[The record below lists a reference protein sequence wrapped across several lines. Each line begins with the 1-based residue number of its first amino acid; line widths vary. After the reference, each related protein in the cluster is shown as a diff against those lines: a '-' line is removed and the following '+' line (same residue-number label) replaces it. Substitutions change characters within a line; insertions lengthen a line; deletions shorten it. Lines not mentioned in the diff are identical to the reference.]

1 MQQNEEQELESKFID
16 LVAKLTTL
24 AHTQTDT
31 TILAHTQAHTVAYTT
46 QITCTNVSTPSYTNI
61 PTPANTTQTTY
72 TNVSM
77 PAYTVPT
84 PVCTVSIPVCTVP
97 IPVCTVPTP
106 VCTVPIPA
114 YTTYNTPTYTAAA
127 VTLQQVEEIV
137 RPLREENRLLKEQV
151 AELSRRCDQLASQ
164 VTRLLAAPRISDQ
177 NVRRGWHDQ
186 ANARIGAKN
195 SRAKPKKSYGCA
207 HEGCDWRNKK
217 VTLQAYVLHLKRKH
231 GENISDNPDQNLLP
245 VLSR

>member
-24 AHTQTDT
+24 AHIQTDT

-46 QITCTNVSTPSYTNI
+46 Q
-61 PTPANTTQTTY
+61 TTY
-72 TNVSM
+72 TNVST

-84 PVCTVSIPVCTVP
+84 PACTVSIPVCTVP

-106 VCTVPIPA
+106 AC
-114 YTTYNTPTYTAAA
+114 TTYTASTYTAAA

-195 SRAKPKKSYGCA
+195 SRAKPKKYYGCA

-245 VLSR
+245 VLSC